1 MKRYIFGSAAAVLCA
16 GSLVAAQAQAPA
28 TPGQAPQPPQSGVQG
43 ERPTSA
49 QAGGSA
55 TTTITGCVYREE
67 DVPGRTPNVA
77 ERAGVLE
84 DYILA
89 DVRMPAG
96 SATGTSGA
104 AGGGAVGAGGAAGAG
119 ATAGT
124 AGTGAGMYKLE
135 LIADERL
142 KALVGKRVEVTGR
155 MDREAGDTGGTTR
168 APATPG
174 AGSGNPGSGGDTAAR
189 PGSTTGA
196 GGAGAGQGQA
206 DRSAGPDR
214 IELPEFEV
222 TSIREIAGTCAATPS
237 GR

>member
-1 MKRYIFGSAAAVLCA
+1 MKRYFFGSAAAVLCA
-16 GSLVAAQAQAPA
+16 GSLVAAQAPAAPN
-28 TPGQAPQPPQSGVQG
+28 QAPQPQSGAQG
-43 ERPTSA
+43 ERPAPA

-55 TTTITGCVYREE
+55 TTTVTGCVYREQ
-67 DVPGRTPNVA
+67 DVPGRSPNVA

-89 DVRMPAG
+89 DVRMEAG
-96 SATGTSGA
+96 AGAATGTSGA

-135 LIADERL
+135 LIDDDRL
-142 KALVGKRVEVTGR
+142 QALVGKRVEVTGR
-155 MDREAGDTGGTTR
+155 MDREAGD
-168 APATPG
+168 
-174 AGSGNPGSGGDTAAR
+174 SGGGARTTPAA
-189 PGSTTGA
+189 P
-196 GGAGAGQGQA
+196 GAGAGTTGAAGAGQAQA
-206 DRSAGPDR
+206 DRSPGPDR